1 LDEDPE
7 ALVDAESRIKALM
20 DASADFLAV
29 IITCRSQ
36 FFQNDASIPT
46 KTGVSV
52 IRPRRAG
59 EEGEYRFS
67 RLYLLPFSDAQVER
81 YIKYSFPLL
90 AWSGWSR
97 RGEAR
102 KLIKDIPELSVRPM
116 LLALVPDLLKQG
128 RQVHGLFDLYKFMVD
143 SWLEREKNWI
153 DPEALLKISK
163 LLAVKMYNAKFKRI
177 PDRVTTDELNSIAN
191 SYDIP
196 ESKWKHLTGRSL
208 LNRDSEGNF
217 KFSHRSVLEFLYV
230 QSALDGAVECFEYS
244 WTDMMRDLFVS
255 WGHTQNARENDA
267 RAQEI
272 LALDLTKLGLAPLA
286 SPLPRATTIRVSD
299 LRAVLDGNKASGR
312 RLPTDWRPQ
321 STRVSK
327 DGNSFIVRDLQ
338 FDLEWTVPDASALD
352 ETILLNMIRS
362 QAEMVC
368 GSMMLP
374 SCVEFLSLVDVD
386 SRVAD
391 RILDQNVF
399 YWLGDKLG
407 RARYLVASLGS
418 SAVPHNAVKII
429 GRSEV
434 QGSHGFVWIYE
445 VASLPKSFG
454 DKVSEL
460 SARVLS
466 VKPGDSGLYR
476 KLAMMSPEEYDRHAQ
491 EMSGQLEMILSQ
503 NANRT
508 NVPIGV
514 H

>member
-1 LDEDPE
+1 
-7 ALVDAESRIKALM
+7 M

-67 RLYLLPFSDAQVER
+67 RLYLLPFSEAQVER
-81 YIKYSFPLL
+81 YIKYSFPLI

-102 KLIKDIPELSVRPM
+102 KLVKDIPELSVRPM
-116 LLALVPDLLKQG
+116 LLALVPDLLKRG
-128 RQVHGLFDLYKFMVD
+128 RRVHGLFDLYKFMVD

-153 DPEALLKISK
+153 DPDALLKISK
-163 LLAVKMYNAKFKRI
+163 MLAVKMYNAKFKRI
-177 PDRVTTDELNSIAN
+177 PDRVTVDELNDLAN
-191 SYDIP
+191 SAGI
-196 ESKWKHLTGRSL
+196 SKSEWRHLTGRSL
-208 LNRDSEGNF
+208 LNRDSDGNF

-230 QSALDGAVECFEYS
+230 QSALDGVPACFEYS

-255 WGHTQNARENDA
+255 WGHTQNARDNDA

-286 SPLPRATTIRVSD
+286 SPLPRATTIRASD
-299 LRAVLDGNKASGR
+299 LRAVLDGGGASGR
-312 RLPTDWRPQ
+312 RIPTDWRPQ
-321 STRVSK
+321 SIRVSK
-327 DGNSFIVRDLQ
+327 DLNSFVVRDLQ

-352 ETILLNMIRS
+352 ETVLLNMIRS
-362 QAEMVC
+362 QAEMAG
-368 GSMMLP
+368 GSLRLP
-374 SCVEFLSLVDVD
+374 SCDEFLSLVDVD
-386 SRVAD
+386 SRVTD
-391 RILDQNVF
+391 RILDQDIF
-399 YWLGDKLG
+399 YWIGDKLG
-407 RARYLVASLGS
+407 RGRYLVASLGS
-418 SAVPHNAVKII
+418 SAVPHTAVKLI

-434 QGSHGFVWIYE
+434 RGSHGFAWIYE
-445 VASLPKSFG
+445 VSSLPKSFG
-454 DKVSEL
+454 DKVREF

-476 KLAMMSPEEYDRHAQ
+476 RLAMMSPEEYDRHFQ

-503 NANRT
+503 NANRPNT
-508 NVPIGV
+508 PVLVDQARDSRPSPQSPRRRP
-514 H
+514 